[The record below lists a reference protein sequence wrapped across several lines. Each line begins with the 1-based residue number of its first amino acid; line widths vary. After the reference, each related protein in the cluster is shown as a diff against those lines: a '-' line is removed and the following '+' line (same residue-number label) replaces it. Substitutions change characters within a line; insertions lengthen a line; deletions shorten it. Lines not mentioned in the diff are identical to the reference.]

1 MIVRLKN
8 TSPNEIQ
15 ITILKDNYFSK
26 HRYPGLIMHP
36 GQTIDIAKW
45 FNWTTV
51 AEVSAALAT
60 SADFLREY
68 LAGRLVTV
76 ALVP

>member
-36 GQTIDIAKW
+36 GQTIDVAKW
-45 FNWTTV
+45 FTWTTV

>member
-1 MIVRLKN
+1 MIIKLKS
-8 TSPNEIQ
+8 TSPNEIP
-15 ITILKDNYFSK
+15 ITIRKDNYFSK

-45 FNWTTV
+45 FNWTTT
-51 AEVSAALAT
+51 AEVAAALST

-68 LAGRLVTV
+68 FAGRIVTV
-76 ALVP
+76 SVVP